1 MHSSI
6 RIALCHHVAF
16 LLYVHKADW
25 SENQIFGLSDV
36 KKELT
41 DAVKTVTEKVKEFIQ
56 SDSASQL
63 PLAALV
69 NVLLPNFLLRLNSQ
83 LTPLSAQ
90 DQPRDRDALWYYSAL
105 TKLCTERYGTAYMA
119 DCNDRLFRMFEIA
132 EMGILREA
140 LNGISAEQNLLPKS
154 YTDILEYQPALYLR
168 LAATLD
174 GFLARGMNSE
184 SWLNSNIQSEFGLE
198 LDVVDDNGNSTGSII
213 LDSEPSSI
221 ISGQMF
227 DDAELLRS
235 TSNVATDIQQGV
247 ILGHSPSSDL
257 DQIFTHLPLF
267 GEYLDRT
274 SNHAPVV
281 PGYQGGV
288 RLY

>member
-1 MHSSI
+1 
-6 RIALCHHVAF
+6 
-16 LLYVHKADW
+16 LLYVHKVDW

-36 KKELT
+36 KRELT
-41 DAVKTVTEKVKEFIQ
+41 DAVKTVTVKVKEFIL
-56 SDSASQL
+56 SDSAGHL

-90 DQPRDRDALWYYSAL
+90 DQPWDREALWHYSAL

-140 LNGISAEQNLLPKS
+140 LDGISAEQNLLLKS
-154 YTDILEYQPALYLR
+154 YTDILEHQPALYLR

-174 GFLARGMNSE
+174 SFLARGMNSE
-184 SWLNSNIQSEFGLE
+184 SWLNSIMQPEFGLE
-198 LDVVDDNGNSTGSII
+198 LDVVDDNCNASGSII
-213 LDSEPSSI
+213 LDCEPSSI
-221 ISGQMF
+221 TSGQMV
-227 DDAELLRS
+227 DDMGLLRS
-235 TSNVATDIQQGV
+235 TRNVATDVQQGV
-247 ILGHSPSSDL
+247 NLGYSPSSDL
-257 DQIFTHLPLF
+257 DQLFTHLPLF
-267 GEYLDRT
+267 EEYLDRPP
-274 SNHAPVV
+274 SDAQVV
-281 PGYQGGV
+281 VGYQGGA